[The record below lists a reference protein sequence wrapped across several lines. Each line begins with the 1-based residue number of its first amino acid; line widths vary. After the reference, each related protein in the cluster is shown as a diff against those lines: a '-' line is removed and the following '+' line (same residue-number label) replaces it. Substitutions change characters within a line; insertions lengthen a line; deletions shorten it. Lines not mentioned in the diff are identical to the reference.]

1 MQEKTINEMT
11 MQPRDYSPAFAAWQ
25 QSARNVIY
33 RPDHFEDPL
42 FGIIEGRLAGT
53 PCAFDQRLAFREG
66 EVTMWAGQNGNGK
79 ALDLNT
85 PIPTTEGWKKMGDVH
100 PGDYVFDE
108 NGKPCRVVAE
118 TEIQYNRPCYLVGFN
133 DGTEIVA
140 DAEHEWLTDDYKSR
154 QSRSHAKQKNRL
166 ELRPVKKFGTD
177 QTHKRTFASIRTTH
191 EIADTLLFSN
201 NSQKNKTNHS
211 INVCQPVKY
220 LEQDLP
226 IPPYTLGAWLGDG
239 TSGCGEITT
248 PDQHILDR
256 IRADGYEI
264 TEHKD
269 KLSYGI
275 LGLQVQ
281 LREHGLLNN
290 KHVPAIYLKA
300 SLQQRLALL
309 QGLMDTDGHCSQHTC
324 EFCSTNRQLAEA
336 VHELAASLGCIVHLI
351 EGRAKLYGKDC
362 GEKFRVTF
370 TTAVEVFSLPRKKE
384 RLPKDVT
391 FRAKQRFIVKCELCE
406 SVPVKCIQVD
416 SPSHLYLASK
426 AFVPTHNSLLTG
438 QVALQLLAAGQKVG
452 IQSFE
457 MTPARTLYRM
467 LRQGWGR
474 LPTKYDAQANEKKIQ
489 AFLAYCRDAGLLL
502 SNEKQAITIEGV
514 LGVSVVMAKEFGCKH
529 VFIDNLMKV
538 VHAEDDYTGQKE
550 FVQGC
555 CQIAREL
562 SVHIHIVHHVRKGG
576 SEKDEI
582 DKFAVRGSSAIVDQ
596 IDNLVLIR
604 RNLDKERLAEQRELT
619 PTEDQDEADSLLRI
633 SKQRNGD
640 FMGLVPLW
648 FDKRGAVFCTS
659 AERALPRLLPEYALP
674 ADCLDGREL

>member
-1 MQEKTINEMT
+1 MNEMPYDEQALIDEWETLPTNFIFRTADEYEDET
-11 MQPRDYSPAFAAWQ
+11 MCIFEGLQSGVQCPFAP
-25 QSARNVIY
+25 NLY
-33 RPDHFEDPL
+33 
-42 FGIIEGRLAGT
+42 
-53 PCAFDQRLAFREG
+53 FREG
-66 EVTMWAGQNGNGK
+66 EVTLWGGINGHGK
-79 ALDLNT
+79 ALDLST

-177 QTHKRTFASIRTTH
+177 QTHKRTFAAIRTTR

-211 INVCQPVKY
+211 INVCQPVEY
-220 LEQDLP
+220 PEQDLP

-248 PDQHILDR
+248 PDQHVLDR

-269 KLSYGI
+269 KLGYGI
-275 LGLQVQ
+275 LGLQVR

-290 KHVPAIYLKA
+290 KHVPAIYLKS
-300 SLQQRLALL
+300 SLKQRLALL

-336 VHELAASLGCIVHLI
+336 VYELAASLGCIVHLI

-384 RLPKDVT
+384 RLPKEVT

-438 QVALQLLAAGQKVG
+438 QLALQLADAGERVA
-452 IQSFE
+452 IMSFE
-457 MTPARTLYRM
+457 MLPKFTWARMIRQWLGGKTKDVTEVRRFYAQYRQK
-467 LRQGWGR
+467 LFILDHVG
-474 LPTKYDAQANEKKIQ
+474 
-489 AFLAYCRDAGLLL
+489 
-502 SNEKQAITIEGV
+502 AIDPRAV
-514 LGVSVVMAKEFGCKH
+514 LGAGVVASTQYKCKH
-529 VFIDNLMKV
+529 LLIDNLAKIV
-538 VHAEDDYTGQKE
+538 AGEDDLNAQKNT
-550 FVQGC
+550 VQMIC
-555 CQIAREL
+555 DLAHRMN
-562 SVHIHIVHHVRKGG
+562 VHVHLIHHVRKGKSESDELGKFDFKG
-576 SEKDEI
+576 S
-582 DKFAVRGSSAIVDQ
+582 GAIGDQVDNQ
-596 IDNLVLIR
+596 VIVQ
-604 RNLDKERLAEQRELT
+604 RNRDKEKRRQENILT
-619 PTEDQDEADSLLRI
+619 PVEDADSPDTFIRVC
-633 SKQRNGD
+633 KQRNGD
-640 FMGLVPLW
+640 WEGSLGLW
-648 FDKRGAVFCTS
+648 FNRKATAFCVDSNRIT
-659 AERALPRLLPEYALP
+659 PWGGHDY
-674 ADCLDGREL
+674 D

>member
-1 MQEKTINEMT
+1 MNEMPYDEQALIDEWETLPTNFIFRTADEYEDET
-11 MQPRDYSPAFAAWQ
+11 MCIFEGLQSGVQCPFAT
-25 QSARNVIY
+25 NLY
-33 RPDHFEDPL
+33 
-42 FGIIEGRLAGT
+42 
-53 PCAFDQRLAFREG
+53 FREG
-66 EVTMWAGQNGNGK
+66 EVTLWGGINGHGK
-79 ALDLNT
+79 ALDLST

-177 QTHKRTFASIRTTH
+177 QTHKRTFAAIRTTR

-211 INVCQPVKY
+211 INVCQPVEY
-220 LEQDLP
+220 PEQDLP

-248 PDQHILDR
+248 PDQHVLDR

-269 KLSYGI
+269 KLGYGI
-275 LGLQVQ
+275 LGLQVR

-290 KHVPAIYLKA
+290 KHVPAIYLKS
-300 SLQQRLALL
+300 SLKQRLALL

-336 VHELAASLGCIVHLI
+336 VYELAASLGCIVHLI

-384 RLPKDVT
+384 RLPKEVT

-438 QVALQLLAAGQKVG
+438 QLALQLADAGERVA
-452 IQSFE
+452 IMSFE
-457 MTPARTLYRM
+457 MLPKFTWARMIRQWLGGKTKDVTEVRRFYAQYRQK
-467 LRQGWGR
+467 LFILDHVG
-474 LPTKYDAQANEKKIQ
+474 
-489 AFLAYCRDAGLLL
+489 
-502 SNEKQAITIEGV
+502 AIDPRAV
-514 LGVSVVMAKEFGCKH
+514 LGAGVVASTQYKCKH
-529 VFIDNLMKV
+529 LLIDNLAKIV
-538 VHAEDDYTGQKE
+538 AGEDDLNAQKNT
-550 FVQGC
+550 VQMIC
-555 CQIAREL
+555 DLAHRMN
-562 SVHIHIVHHVRKGG
+562 VHVHLIHHVRKGKSESDELGKFDFKG
-576 SEKDEI
+576 S
-582 DKFAVRGSSAIVDQ
+582 GAIGDQVDNQ
-596 IDNLVLIR
+596 VIVQ
-604 RNLDKERLAEQRELT
+604 RNRDKEKRRQENILT
-619 PTEDQDEADSLLRI
+619 PVEDADSPDTFIRVC
-633 SKQRNGD
+633 KQRNGD
-640 FMGLVPLW
+640 WEGSLGLW
-648 FDKRGAVFCTS
+648 FNRKATAFCVDSNRIT
-659 AERALPRLLPEYALP
+659 PWGGHDY
-674 ADCLDGREL
+674 D

>member
-1 MQEKTINEMT
+1 MNEMPYDEQALIDEWETLPTNFIFRTADEYEDET
-11 MQPRDYSPAFAAWQ
+11 MCIFEGLQSGVQCPFAT
-25 QSARNVIY
+25 NLY
-33 RPDHFEDPL
+33 
-42 FGIIEGRLAGT
+42 
-53 PCAFDQRLAFREG
+53 FREG
-66 EVTMWAGQNGNGK
+66 EVTLWGGINGHGK
-79 ALDLNT
+79 ALDLST

-177 QTHKRTFASIRTTH
+177 QTHKRTFAAIRTTR

-211 INVCQPVKY
+211 INVCQPVEY
-220 LEQDLP
+220 PEQDLP

-248 PDQHILDR
+248 PDQHVLDR

-269 KLSYGI
+269 KLGYGI
-275 LGLQVQ
+275 LGLQVR

-290 KHVPAIYLKA
+290 KHVPAIYLKS
-300 SLQQRLALL
+300 SLKQRLALL

-336 VHELAASLGCIVHLI
+336 VYELAASLGCIVHLI

-384 RLPKDVT
+384 RLPKEVT

-438 QVALQLLAAGQKVG
+438 QLALQLADAGERVA
-452 IQSFE
+452 IMSFE
-457 MTPARTLYRM
+457 MLPKFTWARMIRQWLGGKTKDVTEVRRFYAQYRQK
-467 LRQGWGR
+467 LFILDHVG
-474 LPTKYDAQANEKKIQ
+474 
-489 AFLAYCRDAGLLL
+489 
-502 SNEKQAITIEGV
+502 AIDPRAV
-514 LGVSVVMAKEFGCKH
+514 LGAGVVASTQYKCKH
-529 VFIDNLMKV
+529 LLIDNLAKIV
-538 VHAEDDYTGQKE
+538 AGEDDLNAQKTT
-550 FVQGC
+550 VQMIC
-555 CQIAREL
+555 DLAHRMN
-562 SVHIHIVHHVRKGG
+562 VHVHLIHHVRKGKSESDELGKFDFKG
-576 SEKDEI
+576 S
-582 DKFAVRGSSAIVDQ
+582 GAIGDQVDNQ
-596 IDNLVLIR
+596 VIVQ
-604 RNLDKERLAEQRELT
+604 RNRDKEKRRQENLLT
-619 PTEDQDEADSLLRI
+619 RVEDADSPDTFIRVC
-633 SKQRNGD
+633 KQRNGD
-640 FMGLVPLW
+640 WEGSLGLW
-648 FDKRGAVFCTS
+648 FNRKATAFCVDSNRIT
-659 AERALPRLLPEYALP
+659 PWGGHDY
-674 ADCLDGREL
+674 D

>member
-1 MQEKTINEMT
+1 MNEMPYDEQALIDEWETLPTNFIFRTADEYEDET
-11 MQPRDYSPAFAAWQ
+11 MCIFEGLQSGVQCPFAT
-25 QSARNVIY
+25 NLY
-33 RPDHFEDPL
+33 
-42 FGIIEGRLAGT
+42 
-53 PCAFDQRLAFREG
+53 FREG
-66 EVTMWAGQNGNGK
+66 EVTLWGGINGHGK
-79 ALDLNT
+79 ALDLST

-177 QTHKRTFASIRTTH
+177 QTHKRTFAAIRTTR

-211 INVCQPVKY
+211 INVCQPVEY
-220 LEQDLP
+220 PEQDLP

-248 PDQHILDR
+248 PDQHVLDR

-269 KLSYGI
+269 KLGYGI
-275 LGLQVQ
+275 LGVQVR

-290 KHVPAIYLKA
+290 KHVPAIYLKS
-300 SLQQRLALL
+300 SLKQRLALL

-384 RLPKDVT
+384 RLPKEVT

-438 QVALQLLAAGQKVG
+438 QLALQLADAGERVA
-452 IQSFE
+452 IMSFE
-457 MTPARTLYRM
+457 MLPKFTWARMIRQWLGGKTKDVTEVRRFYAQYRQK
-467 LRQGWGR
+467 LFILDHVG
-474 LPTKYDAQANEKKIQ
+474 
-489 AFLAYCRDAGLLL
+489 
-502 SNEKQAITIEGV
+502 AIDPRAV
-514 LGVSVVMAKEFGCKH
+514 LGAGVVASTQYKCKH
-529 VFIDNLMKV
+529 LLIDNLAKIV
-538 VHAEDDYTGQKE
+538 AGEDDLNAQKNT
-550 FVQGC
+550 VQMIC
-555 CQIAREL
+555 DLAHRMN
-562 SVHIHIVHHVRKGG
+562 VHVHLIHHVRKGKSESDELGKFDFKG
-576 SEKDEI
+576 S
-582 DKFAVRGSSAIVDQ
+582 GAIGDQVDNQ
-596 IDNLVLIR
+596 VIVQ
-604 RNLDKERLAEQRELT
+604 RNRDKEKRRQENLLT
-619 PTEDQDEADSLLRI
+619 RVEDADSPDTFIRVC
-633 SKQRNGD
+633 KQRNGD
-640 FMGLVPLW
+640 WEGSLGLW
-648 FDKRGAVFCTS
+648 FNRKATAFCVDSNRIT
-659 AERALPRLLPEYALP
+659 PWGGHDY
-674 ADCLDGREL
+674 D

>member
-1 MQEKTINEMT
+1 MNEMPYDEQALIDEWETLPTNFIFRTADEYEDET
-11 MQPRDYSPAFAAWQ
+11 MCIFEGLQSGVQCPFAT
-25 QSARNVIY
+25 NLY
-33 RPDHFEDPL
+33 
-42 FGIIEGRLAGT
+42 
-53 PCAFDQRLAFREG
+53 FREG
-66 EVTMWAGQNGNGK
+66 EVTLWGGINGHGK
-79 ALDLNT
+79 ALDLST

-177 QTHKRTFASIRTTH
+177 QTHKRTFAAIRTTR

-211 INVCQPVKY
+211 INVCQPVEY
-220 LEQDLP
+220 PEQDLP

-248 PDQHILDR
+248 PDQHVLDR

-269 KLSYGI
+269 KLGYGI
-275 LGLQVQ
+275 LGLQVR

-290 KHVPAIYLKA
+290 KHVPAIYLKS
-300 SLQQRLALL
+300 SLKQRLALL

-336 VHELAASLGCIVHLI
+336 VYELAASLGCIVHLI

-384 RLPKDVT
+384 RLPKEVT

-438 QVALQLLAAGQKVG
+438 QLALQLADAGERVA
-452 IQSFE
+452 IMSFE
-457 MTPARTLYRM
+457 MLPKFTWARMIRQWLGGKTKDVTEVRRFYVQYRQK
-467 LRQGWGR
+467 LFILDHVG
-474 LPTKYDAQANEKKIQ
+474 
-489 AFLAYCRDAGLLL
+489 
-502 SNEKQAITIEGV
+502 AIDPRAV
-514 LGVSVVMAKEFGCKH
+514 LGAGVVASTQYKCKH
-529 VFIDNLMKV
+529 LLIDNLAKIV
-538 VHAEDDYTGQKE
+538 AGEDDLNAQKNT
-550 FVQGC
+550 VQMIC
-555 CQIAREL
+555 DLAHRMN
-562 SVHIHIVHHVRKGG
+562 VHVHLIHHVRKGKSESDELGKFDFKG
-576 SEKDEI
+576 S
-582 DKFAVRGSSAIVDQ
+582 GAIGDQVDNQ
-596 IDNLVLIR
+596 VIVQ
-604 RNLDKERLAEQRELT
+604 RNRDKEKRRQENLLT
-619 PTEDQDEADSLLRI
+619 PVEDADSPDTFIRVC
-633 SKQRNGD
+633 KQRNGD
-640 FMGLVPLW
+640 WEGSLGLW
-648 FDKRGAVFCTS
+648 FNRKATAFCVDSNRIT
-659 AERALPRLLPEYALP
+659 PWGGHDY
-674 ADCLDGREL
+674 D

>member
-1 MQEKTINEMT
+1 MQSL
-11 MQPRDYSPAFAAWQ
+11 QPEIVSFDDPQDYRDAYDQLQIQTCLRKPE
-25 QSARNVIY
+25 V
-33 RPDHFEDPL
+33 FEDGMCCIL
-42 FGIIEGRLAGT
+42 EGRFKGDPFPLEN
-53 PCAFDQRLAFREG
+53 RLAFRDG
-66 EVTMWAGQNGNGK
+66 EVTIWGGINGHGK

-438 QVALQLLAAGQKVG
+438 QFALQLADAGHKSC
-452 IQSFE
+452 IMSLE
-457 MTPARTLYRM
+457 MEPKRTLFRM
-467 LRQGWGR
+467 CRQWLGHY
-474 LPTKYDAQANEKKIQ
+474 PQTYDDVKR
-489 AFLAYCRDAGLLL
+489 FLARYNESLLL
-502 SNEKQAITIEGV
+502 FDYVGALDQSIIFGAI
-514 LGVSVVMAKEFGCKH
+514 VVAAQQRFCRH
-529 VFIDNLMKV
+529 IFIDNLMRCV
-538 VHAEDDYTGQKE
+538 SGEDDYNSQKD
-550 FVQGC
+550 FVQELC
-555 CQIAREL
+555 AIARRL
-562 SVHIHIVHHVRKGG
+562 GIHIHLVHHVRKG
-576 SEKDEI
+576 KDENEEIGKFSFKGSGSII
-582 DKFAVRGSSAIVDQ
+582 DQA
-596 IDNLVLIR
+596 DNLILIQRNRSKEKR
-604 RNLDKERLAEQRELT
+604 REDGILT
-619 PTEDQDEADSLLRI
+619 PADDHSEGDSILRI
-633 SKQRNGD
+633 VKQRNGD
-640 FMGLVPLW
+640 YEGNRALW
-648 FDKRGAVFCTS
+648 FNRKATAFCDN
-659 AERALPRLLPEYALP
+659 P
-674 ADCLDGREL
+674 DCKTPW

>member
-1 MQEKTINEMT
+1 MNEMPYDEQALIDEWETLPTNFIFRTADEYEDET
-11 MQPRDYSPAFAAWQ
+11 MCIFEGLQSGVQCPFAT
-25 QSARNVIY
+25 NLY
-33 RPDHFEDPL
+33 
-42 FGIIEGRLAGT
+42 
-53 PCAFDQRLAFREG
+53 FREG
-66 EVTMWAGQNGNGK
+66 EVTLWGGINGHGK
-79 ALDLNT
+79 ALDLST

-177 QTHKRTFASIRTTH
+177 QTHKRTFAAIRTTR

-211 INVCQPVKY
+211 INVCQPVEY
-220 LEQDLP
+220 PEQDLP

-248 PDQHILDR
+248 PDQHVLDR

-269 KLSYGI
+269 KLGYGI
-275 LGLQVQ
+275 LGLQVR

-290 KHVPAIYLKA
+290 KHVPAIYLKS
-300 SLQQRLALL
+300 SLKQRLALL

-336 VHELAASLGCIVHLI
+336 VYELAASLGCIVHLI

-384 RLPKDVT
+384 RLPKEVT

-438 QVALQLLAAGQKVG
+438 QLALQLADAGERVA
-452 IQSFE
+452 IMSFE
-457 MTPARTLYRM
+457 MLPKFTWARMIRQWLGGKTKDVTEVRRFYAQYRQK
-467 LRQGWGR
+467 LFILDHVG
-474 LPTKYDAQANEKKIQ
+474 
-489 AFLAYCRDAGLLL
+489 
-502 SNEKQAITIEGV
+502 AIDPRAV
-514 LGVSVVMAKEFGCKH
+514 LGAGVVASTQYKCKH
-529 VFIDNLMKV
+529 LLIDNLAKIV
-538 VHAEDDYTGQKE
+538 AGEDDLNAQKNT
-550 FVQGC
+550 VQMIC
-555 CQIAREL
+555 DLAHRMN
-562 SVHIHIVHHVRKGG
+562 VHVHLIHHVRKGKSESDELGKFDFKG
-576 SEKDEI
+576 S
-582 DKFAVRGSSAIVDQ
+582 GAIGDQVDNQ
-596 IDNLVLIR
+596 VIVQ
-604 RNLDKERLAEQRELT
+604 RNRDKEKRRQENLLT
-619 PTEDQDEADSLLRI
+619 RVEDADSPDTFIRVC
-633 SKQRNGD
+633 KQRNGD
-640 FMGLVPLW
+640 WEGSLGLW
-648 FDKRGAVFCTS
+648 FNRKATAFCVDSNRIT
-659 AERALPRLLPEYALP
+659 PWGGHDY
-674 ADCLDGREL
+674 D